1 MRKNIRVIIIIAVLI
16 SASLFGTYWIQQ
28 YLQNSRASA
37 APPTASFVI
46 AGSKVKPGDSFDLT
60 VQINPNLTP
69 FFAFDVAFVYD
80 PAKVSLKN
88 TDPAT
93 ILSNITPLS
102 TKGNGVVDVNL
113 LTGAGSTSIDT
124 TSHTI
129 HITAIRATG
138 AGDPFMGRD
147 SFKMV
152 KISFVMNQGQ
162 SLPLNFNWAE
172 GGSAFEKINL
182 NYTGEEP
189 TATPGPT
196 GIPPADV
203 LTSTPIPGVIQPTL
217 AFNLL
222 TPVPTIMGGRG
233 QEGSTTEITERDDL
247 LYINSIAS
255 YQSPFRYEQPIK
267 LEKGTYTLLINA
279 KVYVQRGR
287 GMVIALICNETSCG
301 AKKKNEVLYVSPS
314 FPVKSVF
321 SQLQDTVAITDDA
334 DNKQLILRVFC
345 EDGSECEIDTISLE
359 DAWGSERIA
368 NPDFAEV
375 QKISNSRKQPSS
387 WEFDA
392 TANLYGSVDPAFG
405 KNGALM
411 INNSIK

>member
-1 MRKNIRVIIIIAVLI
+1 MRKNIRIIIIIAVLI
-16 SASLFGTYWIQQ
+16 TASLFGAYWMQQ
-28 YLQNSRASA
+28 YLQNSRAAA
-37 APPTASFVI
+37 APPTASFII
-46 AGSKVKPGDSFDLT
+46 AGPKVNPGDSFDLT
-60 VQINPNLTP
+60 LQINPNLTP
-69 FFAFDVAFVYD
+69 FFSFDVAFTYD
-80 PAKVSLKN
+80 PTKVSLKN

-113 LTGAGSTSIDT
+113 LTGVESTNIDT
-124 TSHTI
+124 TLHTI
-129 HITAIRATG
+129 RITAIRATG

-162 SLPLNFNWAE
+162 SLPLSFNWAE
-172 GGSAFEKINL
+172 GGSTFEKVNL

-203 LTSTPIPGVIQPTL
+203 PTSTPIPGTVQPTQ

-222 TPVPTIMGGRG
+222 TPIPTIIGGAGR
-233 QEGSTTEITERDDL
+233 EGTTTEIAERDDL

-279 KVYVQRGR
+279 KVYVRRGR
-287 GMVIALICNETSCG
+287 GMVIVLICNETACG
-301 AKKKNEVLYVSPS
+301 AKKKNEVLYVSPA
-314 FPVKSVF
+314 FPAKSTF
-321 SQLQDTVAITDDA
+321 SQLTDTMVIPNDA
-334 DNKQLILRVFC
+334 DNKEFILRVFC

-368 NPDFAEV
+368 NNDFAEV
-375 QKISNSRKQPSS
+375 QKISNPRKQPSS

-392 TANLYGSVDPAFG
+392 TANLYGSIDPAFG